1 VVRGF
6 RRIIKTQGPELA
18 EVVLHKRIG
27 DPAAYRIDRYMET
40 GGYEALKKAL
50 LEMSPEQIV
59 EEIKRSGLRG
69 RGGAGFPTGTK
80 WGFLPPDTRP
90 RYLVVNADEGEPG
103 TFKDRQ
109 LIEQDPHQLIE
120 GIVIS
125 CYALDVHWAAIYVR
139 GEMLLGAYMLQR
151 AIEEAKE
158 RGFVG
163 EKILGTD
170 FSLDIVVHRGAG
182 SYICGEETAL
192 LSSLEG
198 RRGEPRLRP
207 PFPAVEGLY
216 RKPTIVNNVET
227 LSNVPHIVLKGA
239 DWYASLG
246 TEKSKGT
253 RIFCLSGH
261 VNRPG
266 NYEVEL
272 GTTFRQLIFE
282 YGKGI
287 RAGNELKCFIPGG
300 ASAPWFG
307 PDKLDVPLDMDVV
320 MAEGS
325 MLGSGAVVVMDETTC
340 AVRAAMRLV
349 RFFAHE
355 SCGQCTPCREGCT
368 WMYNVLRR
376 IEYGAGRPEDL
387 DLLLEIGAGISPSIK
402 NPPPTGPA
410 EFAVYTTI
418 CLLGPSGVVPVTSA
432 LRLFRE
438 EFETHIEE
446 GRCPKGT
453 KRFVAT
459 VPASDPSP

>member
-1 VVRGF
+1 MSEAILHS
-6 RRIIKTQGPELA
+6 RI
-18 EVVLHKRIG
+18 H
-27 DPAAYRIDRYMET
+27 DPDAYKLERYERL
-40 GGYEALKKAL
+40 GGYRALKRAL
-50 LEMSPEQIV
+50 SELTPD
-59 EEIKRSGLRG
+59 EIAEAVRESGLRG
-69 RGGAGFPTGTK
+69 RGGAGFPTATK
-80 WGFLPPDTRP
+80 WSFLPSGTRP

-103 TFKDRQ
+103 TFKDRE
-109 LIEQDPHQLIE
+109 LIEKDPHQLLE
-120 GIVIS
+120 GIIIS

-139 GEMLLGAYMLQR
+139 GEMRLGAHLLER
-151 AIEEAKE
+151 AVEEA
-158 RGFVG
+158 RRAGYLG

-170 FSLDIVVHRGAG
+170 FSLEVVVHRGGG

-216 RKPTIVNNVET
+216 RMPTVVNNVET
-227 LSNVPHIVLKGA
+227 LSNIPYIIDNGA
-239 DWYASLG
+239 EKFASLG

-266 NYEVEL
+266 NYEIEL
-272 GTTFRQLIFE
+272 GSTFRELVFE
-282 YGKGI
+282 HGKGI

-307 PDKLDVPLDMDVV
+307 PDKVDVPLDMDVV

-325 MLGSGAVVVMDETTC
+325 MLGSGAVVVMDETAC
-340 AVRAAMRLV
+340 AVKAAMRLV

-368 WMYNVLRR
+368 WMYNVLKR
-376 IEYGAGRPEDL
+376 IEAGGGRPEDL

-402 NPPPTGPA
+402 APPPEGPA

-438 EFETHIEE
+438 EFEEHIALQA
-446 GRCPKGT
+446 CPKLV
-453 KRFVAT
+453 RDEEP
-459 VPASDPSP
+459 VPA

>member
-1 VVRGF
+1 
-6 RRIIKTQGPELA
+6 LA
-18 EVVLHKRIG
+18 EVILHNRIR
-27 DPAAYRIDRYMET
+27 DPDAYKLERYESL
-40 GGYEALKKAL
+40 GGYRALKKAL
-50 LEMSPEQIV
+50 SELSPE
-59 EEIKRSGLRG
+59 EIAEAVKESGLRG

-80 WGFLPPDTRP
+80 WSFLPPETRP

-103 TFKDRQ
+103 TFKDRE
-109 LIEQDPHQLIE
+109 LIERDPHQLIE
-120 GIVIS
+120 GIVIA
-125 CYALDVHWAAIYVR
+125 CFALDVHWAAIYIR
-139 GEMLLGAYMLQR
+139 GEMRLGAYLLER
-151 AIEEAKE
+151 AIEEA
-158 RGFVG
+158 RRAGYLG

-170 FSLDIVVHRGAG
+170 FSLEVVVHRGGG

-216 RKPTIVNNVET
+216 RKPTVVQNVET
-227 LSNVPHIVLKGA
+227 LSNIPYIVLNGA
-239 DWYASLG
+239 ESFAALG

-261 VNRPG
+261 VNSPG
-266 NYEVEL
+266 NYEIEL
-272 GTTFRQLIFE
+272 GTTFRELIYG

-320 MAEGS
+320 MSEGS

-340 AVRAAMRLV
+340 AVKAAMRLV

-368 WMYNVLRR
+368 WMYNVLKR
-376 IEYGAGRPEDL
+376 IEAGAGRPEDL
-387 DLLLEIGAGISPSIK
+387 DLLVEIGAGISPSIK
-402 NPPPTGPA
+402 APPPSGPA
-410 EFAVYTTI
+410 EFATYTTI

-438 EFETHIEE
+438 EFEEHISRR
-446 GRCPKGT
+446 GCPRSIEDKEP
-453 KRFVAT
+453 VSA
-459 VPASDPSP
+459 

>member
-1 VVRGF
+1 MDGPILHSRVGDPEAYKLERYRQLGGYQALEKALTQMQPGEVVEA
-6 RRIIKTQGPELA
+6 IKT
-18 EVVLHKRIG
+18 
-27 DPAAYRIDRYMET
+27 
-40 GGYEALKKAL
+40 
-50 LEMSPEQIV
+50 
-59 EEIKRSGLRG
+59 SGLRG

-80 WGFLPPDTRP
+80 WGFLPPEVRP

-109 LIEQDPHQLIE
+109 LIERDPHQLIE
-120 GIVIS
+120 GIVIT

-139 GEMLLGAYMLQR
+139 GEMRLGAYLLER
-151 AIEEAKE
+151 AVDEA
-158 RGFVG
+158 RRANLVG

-170 FSLDIVVHRGAG
+170 FSLEIVVHRGGG

-216 RKPTIVNNVET
+216 RRPTIVNNVET
-227 LSNVPHIVLKGA
+227 LSNVPHIVLRGA
-239 DWYASLG
+239 EWYASLG
-246 TEKSKGT
+246 TEKSKGS

-272 GTTFRQLIFE
+272 GTTFRELIYG
-282 YGKGI
+282 YGKGV
-287 RAGNELKCFIPGG
+287 RAGNQLKCFIPGG

-307 PDKLDVPLDMDVV
+307 PEKLDLPMDMDVV
-320 MAEGS
+320 MDEGS
-325 MLGSGAVVVMDETTC
+325 MLGSGAVIVMDETTC

-376 IEYGAGRPEDL
+376 IEDGEGRFEDL
-387 DLLLEIGAGISPSIK
+387 DLLSEIGAGISPSIK
-402 NPPPTGPA
+402 NPPPKGPA

-418 CLLGPSGVVPVTSA
+418 CLLGPSGVVPVNSA
-432 LRLFRE
+432 LRMFRN
-438 EFETHIEE
+438 EFEEHVASKE
-446 GRCPKGT
+446 CPVRRSAAAVG
-453 KRFVAT
+453 
-459 VPASDPSP
+459 

>member
-1 VVRGF
+1 MDSDRQGKAEDLALPEKLVH
-6 RRIIKTQGPELA
+6 RRIHDPEAYKL
-18 EVVLHKRIG
+18 KR
-27 DPAAYRIDRYMET
+27 YEEL
-40 GGYEALKKAL
+40 GGYAALKKAL
-50 LEMSPEQIV
+50 REMSPEDIV
-59 EEIKRSGLRG
+59 EAVKQSGLRG

-80 WGFLPPDTRP
+80 WSFLPHDVRP

-103 TFKDRQ
+103 TFKDRE
-109 LIEQDPHQLIE
+109 LIEKDPHQLIE
-120 GIVIS
+120 GMAIA
-125 CYALDVHWAAIYVR
+125 CYALDVHWAAIYIR
-139 GEMLLGAYMLQR
+139 GEMRLGAFLLERALQ
-151 AIEEAKE
+151 EARE
-158 RGFVG
+158 AGYIG

-170 FSLDIVVHRGAG
+170 FSLEVVVHRGGG

-216 RKPTIVNNVET
+216 RKPTVVNNVET
-227 LSNVPHIVLKGA
+227 LSNIPYIVLEGPEK
-239 DWYASLG
+239 YAAFG

-261 VNRPG
+261 VNKPG

-272 GTTFRQLIFE
+272 GTSFRDLI
-282 YGKGI
+282 YGQGMGI

-340 AVRAAMRLV
+340 AVKAAARLV

-368 WMYNVLRR
+368 WMYNVLKR
-376 IEYGAGRPEDL
+376 IEAGGGRPEDL

-402 NPPPTGPA
+402 SPPPSGPA

-418 CLLGPSGVVPVTSA
+418 CLLGPSGVVPVNSA

-438 EFETHIEE
+438 EFEKHIEF
-446 GRCPKGT
+446 GACPK
-453 KRFVAT
+453 VAT
-459 VPASDPSP
+459 RREAISA

>member
-1 VVRGF
+1 MTKAIVH
-6 RRIIKTQGPELA
+6 RRIREPE
-18 EVVLHKRIG
+18 
-27 DPAAYRIDRYMET
+27 AYKLERYESL
-40 GGYEALKKAL
+40 GGYRALKKAL
-50 LEMSPEQIV
+50 SEMTPEQIV
-59 EEIKRSGLRG
+59 EAVKASGLRG

-80 WGFLPPDTRP
+80 WSFLPPDTRP

-103 TFKDRQ
+103 TFKDRE
-109 LIEQDPHQLIE
+109 LIEKDPHQLLE
-120 GIVIS
+120 GIIIT

-139 GEMLLGAYMLQR
+139 GEMRLGAYLLER
-151 AIEEAKE
+151 AIAEAKE
-158 RGFVG
+158 AGYIG

-170 FSLDIVVHRGAG
+170 FSLDVVVHRGAG

-207 PFPAVEGLY
+207 PFPAVAGLY
-216 RKPTIVNNVET
+216 GKPTVVNNVET
-227 LSNVPHIVLKGA
+227 LSNIPYIVMEGPESF
-239 DWYASLG
+239 ASLG

-272 GTTFRQLIFE
+272 GITFRELIFD
-282 YGKGI
+282 YGRGI
-287 RAGNELKCFIPGG
+287 RAGNDLKCFIPGG
-300 ASAPWFG
+300 ASSPWFG
-307 PDKLDVPLDMDVV
+307 PDKLDLPLDMDVV

-325 MLGSGAVVVMDETTC
+325 MLGSGAVVVMDESTC
-340 AVRAAMRLV
+340 AVKAAMRLV

-368 WMYNVLRR
+368 WMYNVLKR
-376 IEYGAGRPEDL
+376 IEAGGGRPQDL
-387 DLLLEIGAGISPSIK
+387 DLLLEIASGISPSIK
-402 NPPPTGPA
+402 APPPQGPA

-418 CLLGPSGVVPVTSA
+418 CLLGPSGVVPVNSA

-438 EFETHIEE
+438 EFEEHIAL
-446 GRCPKGT
+446 RACPKAV
-453 KRFVAT
+453 RSEEPVSA
-459 VPASDPSP
+459 

>member
-1 VVRGF
+1 MSEK
-6 RRIIKTQGPELA
+6 I
-18 EVVLHKRIG
+18 LHS
-27 DPAAYRIDRYMET
+27 RIDDPEAYKLSRYESL
-40 GGYEALKKAL
+40 GGYAALKKAL
-50 LEMSPEQIV
+50 REMEPEGVV
-59 EEIKRSGLRG
+59 EAVKQSGLRG

-80 WGFLPPDTRP
+80 WSFLPPDTRP

-109 LIEQDPHQLIE
+109 LIEKDPHQLLE
-120 GIVIS
+120 GVIIA
-125 CYALDVHWAAIYVR
+125 CYALDVHWAAIYIR
-139 GEMLLGAYMLQR
+139 GEMRLGAYLLER
-151 AIEEAKE
+151 AINEARE
-158 RGFVG
+158 AGYLG

-170 FSLDIVVHRGAG
+170 FSLDVVVHRGGGA
-182 SYICGEETAL
+182 YICGEETAL
-192 LSSLEG
+192 LTSLEG

-216 RKPTIVNNVET
+216 RMPTVVNNVET
-227 LSNVPHIVLKGA
+227 LSNLPYIVLNGA
-239 DWYASLG
+239 EKYASLG

-272 GTTFRQLIFE
+272 GITFRELIYE
-282 YGKGI
+282 HGKGI
-287 RAGNELKCFIPGG
+287 RAGNDLKCFIPGG

-376 IEYGAGRPEDL
+376 IEAGGGRPEDL
-387 DLLLEIGAGISPSIK
+387 ELLLDIGAGISPSIK
-402 NPPPTGPA
+402 NPPPQGPA
-410 EFAVYTTI
+410 EFVTYTTI
-418 CLLGPSGVVPVTSA
+418 CLLGPSGVVPMRSA
-432 LRLFRE
+432 LRMFPE
-438 EFETHIEE
+438 EFEAHIAER
-446 GRCPKGT
+446 GCP
-453 KRFVAT
+453 RRARDREAM
-459 VPASDPSP
+459 PA